1 MGLGW
6 LRLLLSLLVID
17 AHYGGFRLL
26 VQPRLVNAFGVDRM
40 AFVGEGEVAI
50 AGFFVISGYVI
61 AYVLARKYDPGSWR
75 GIGVFLLGRALRIY
89 PLYLLVFAAFWA
101 MLAVAGAAPQMG
113 ATQLANN
120 LLLVPLGV
128 VALLGDHVT
137 LGPMQFTGQLLIGP
151 AWTLCF
157 DLLFYVLAPFLLVW
171 KRTLWAVWGMGLV
184 YFVAF
189 AVTLDPRPPI
199 WFAYLYTSPI
209 AYLFAFACGAL
220 VFHHGDRI
228 APNRVVLGALFVA
241 LFWLTYFPLGF
252 TNAAV
257 NQLLAIL
264 VLTGLVAAL
273 KDFGKGRKW
282 DRLFGDLTY
291 STYLLHL
298 PLLLLLERFQ
308 VAGAPWWGLVL
319 TYALAFA
326 LLYTFE
332 YPLDRLRDGLHR
344 RLSATAGRPVSA
356 LSLASAAI
364 VAMLAAAAVTSYVRN
379 ALHGGESITP
389 GPTPC
394 PTTWRCTPGSAAFTI
409 DVSGAGMVQLE
420 PPLVTTQ
427 RVLVDVRNSGT
438 TGTVFAGFDVGGRDG
453 LRAGIQRTGATC
465 TLVVEQAGRR
475 EPAPAGWSGS
485 CASPHR
491 FVLDGSTGSIV
502 LAVDSLWVFPTAQPA
517 TAANLVVRAEGGSD
531 GSVALTGLFSTAR
544 SPRAPPR

>member
-26 VQPRLVNAFGVDRM
+26 VQPRLVNAFGVERM

-61 AYVLARKYDPGSWR
+61 AYVLARKYDPASWR
-75 GIGVFLLGRALRIY
+75 GIGIFLLGRALRIY

-101 MLAVAGAAPQMG
+101 MLALAGAAPQMG

-120 LLLVPLGV
+120 LLLVPLGA

-137 LGPMQFTGQLLIGP
+137 LGPMQLTGQLLIGP

-171 KRTLWAVWGMGLV
+171 KRTLWAVWGVGLV
-184 YFVAF
+184 YFAAF

-228 APNRVVLGALFVA
+228 APNRLLLGGLFGA

-273 KDFGKGRKW
+273 KDFGKGRQW

-308 VAGAPWWGLVL
+308 IAGAPWWGLIL

-332 YPLDRLRDGLHR
+332 YPLDRLRDGLQR
-344 RLSATAGRPVSA
+344 RLSANAGRPVSA
-356 LSLASAAI
+356 LPLASTAI
-364 VAMLAAAAVTSYVRN
+364 VAMLAAVAVTSYVRN
-379 ALHGGESITP
+379 ALHGGESLNPAIAA
-389 GPTPC
+389 C
-394 PTTWRCTPGSAAFTI
+394 PAAWRCTPGRAALVI
-409 DVSGAGMVQLE
+409 DVAGAGTAQLE
-420 PPLVTTQ
+420 SPLATTQ
-427 RVLVDVRNSGT
+427 RVLVDVRTSGAA
-438 TGTVFAGFDVGGRDG
+438 GAVFAGFEIGGGDG
-453 LRAGIQRTGATC
+453 LKAGIQRTGAAC
-465 TLVVEQAGRR
+465 ALVVERAGRR
-475 EPAPAGWSGS
+475 EPVPAGWSGG

-491 FVLDGSTGSIV
+491 FVLDGSTGTIV

-517 TAANLVVRAEGGSD
+517 TAARMVVRAEGGSD
-531 GSVALTGLFSTAR
+531 GSVALTGLFTTAR
-544 SPRAPPR
+544 RPRAPPP

>member
-6 LRLLLSLLVID
+6 LRLLLSLMVID

-26 VQPRLVNAFGVDRM
+26 IQPRLVNAFGVDRL

-61 AYVLARKYDPGSWR
+61 AYVLARKYDPASWR
-75 GIGVFLLGRALRIY
+75 GIGLFLLGRALRIY

-101 MLAVAGAAPQMG
+101 MLAYAGAAPQMG

-128 VALLGDHVT
+128 QSLLGDHVT
-137 LGPMQFTGQLLIGP
+137 LGPMQLTGQLLIGP

-171 KRTLWAVWGMGLV
+171 KRMLWAVWGIGLI
-184 YFVAF
+184 YFAAF

-228 APNRVVLGALFVA
+228 APNRLMLGGLFVA
-241 LFWLTYFPLGF
+241 LFWFTYFPLGF
-252 TNAAV
+252 TNAAF
-257 NQLLAIL
+257 NQLLAIV

-308 VAGAPWWGLVL
+308 MAGAPWWGLVL
-319 TYALAFA
+319 TYALAFV

-344 RLSATAGRPVSA
+344 RLSTTAGRPVSV
-356 LSLASAAI
+356 LPLASIAI
-364 VAMLAAAAVTSYVRN
+364 VAMMAAAAVTSYVRN
-379 ALHGGESITP
+379 ALQGGEAFTPAITA
-389 GPTPC
+389 C
-394 PTTWRCTPGSAAFTI
+394 PQAWRCTPGTAALVV
-409 DVSGAGMVQLE
+409 DVAGAGTAQLE
-420 PPLVTTQ
+420 PPLDTTQ
-427 RVLVDVRNSGT
+427 RVLVDVRNSGA
-438 TGTVFAGFDVGGRDG
+438 TGTVFAGFEVDKPDG
-453 LRAGIQRTGATC
+453 LKVGIQRTGDTC
-465 TLVVEQAGRR
+465 ALVVERAGRR
-475 EPAPAGWSGS
+475 EPAPTGWSGQ
-485 CASPHR
+485 CVSPHR
-491 FVLDGSTGSIV
+491 FVLDGSTGAIV
-502 LAVDSLWVFPTAQPA
+502 LAVDSLWVIPTLHPA
-517 TAANLVVRAEGGSD
+517 TGARMVVRADAGST
-531 GSVALTGLFSTAR
+531 GSVALTGLFSTSR
-544 SPRAPPR
+544 NQRAPPP